1 MNSLVTCMASTADTI
16 IMQLEQIL
24 SPARCFARL
33 DGGSKKRFLTTISG
47 LIAESSERLS
57 ADAIYNA
64 LLAREQLGS
73 TGIGNGIAIPHC
85 RITECDRITGALITL
100 EEGIDFD
107 ANDNQAVDLLFVL
120 IVPMEETDEHLQ
132 VLGNLARLFHQ
143 DAFCQALRDAA
154 SNRALYEQAVRFS
167 GQQG

>member
-1 MNSLVTCMASTADTI
+1 MTCTADIT

-24 SPARCFARL
+24 SPDRCFARL
-33 DGGSKKRFLTTISG
+33 DGGSKKRFLTTISA
-47 LIAESSERLS
+47 LIAENSGRLS
-57 ADAIYNA
+57 PDSVYTA

-85 RITECDRITGALITL
+85 RVPECERITGALITL

-107 ANDNQAVDLLFVL
+107 ADDNQAVDLLFVL
-120 IVPMEETDEHLQ
+120 IVPVEETDEHLR

-143 DAFCQALRDAA
+143 EAFCQALRDAT
-154 SNRALYEQAVRFS
+154 SDRTLFEQATRFT
-167 GQQG
+167 GQQN